1 MEIMKKTFDVLVIGE
16 LNVDLIMDKI
26 DKFPEIGKEIISE
39 RMTITLGSSSAI
51 FASNLS
57 TLGAKVR
64 FVGNV
69 GQDSFGDNVI
79 ASLQSR
85 GVNTDFIFR
94 SSVHATGATVVLN
107 YGEDRA
113 MVTYPGAMK
122 HLTIYD
128 IPDVA
133 FTTCRHLHLSSIFLQ
148 PGIANDLIAL
158 FKKAKSLGLTTSID
172 PQWDPSERWEIA
184 LFELLPYVDVFM
196 PNVQEI
202 YALTKTRN
210 FPDALNVLKPYSN
223 VIVVKNG
230 SEGAFL
236 WDGHSLTHQ
245 KPFLNKKVADSIGA
259 GDSFNSG
266 FLYKYLQ
273 NSALPECL
281 EFGALTGAINTT
293 RSGGTGAFE
302 NLDLVKSIAKSAFN
316 YTLA

>member
-1 MEIMKKTFDVLVIGE
+1 MEIMEKIFDVLVVGE
-16 LNVDLIMDKI
+16 LNVDLILDKI
-26 DKFPEIGKEIISE
+26 DAFPEIGKEIISE

-64 FVGNV
+64 FVGKV

-85 GVNTDFIFR
+85 GVNTEYIFR
-94 SSVHATGATVVLN
+94 SSGHATGATVVLN

-113 MVTYPGAMK
+113 MITYPGAMK
-122 HLTIYD
+122 HLTVYD

-148 PGIANDLIAL
+148 PGIGSDLIAL

-172 PQWDPSERWEIA
+172 PQWDPLERWEIA
-184 LFELLPYVDVFM
+184 LYELLPYVDVFM
-196 PNVQEI
+196 PNIKELC
-202 YALTKTRN
+202 ALTKTTN
-210 FPDALNVLKPYSN
+210 FPDALNALKPHGN
-223 VIVVKNG
+223 IIVVKNG

-236 WDGHSLTHQ
+236 WDGHLLTHQ

-266 FLYKYLQ
+266 FLYKYLRKE
-273 NSALPECL
+273 ALTDCL
-281 EFGALTGAINTT
+281 EFGALTGAVNTT

-316 YTLA
+316 YTLT